1 VEIKGSLFITQR
13 GQKTIEVRDY
23 KILSKSLLPLP
34 EKWHGLQDV
43 EERYRKRYLDL
54 IFNKDVRQKFIIR
67 AEIIK
72 TIRNF

>member
-34 EKWHGLQDV
+34 EKWHGLKDV
-43 EERYRKRYLDL
+43 EIRYRQRYLDL
-54 IFNKDVRQKFIIR
+54 IVNPGV
-67 AEIIK
+67 AAGVPGSAAG
-72 TIRNF
+72 